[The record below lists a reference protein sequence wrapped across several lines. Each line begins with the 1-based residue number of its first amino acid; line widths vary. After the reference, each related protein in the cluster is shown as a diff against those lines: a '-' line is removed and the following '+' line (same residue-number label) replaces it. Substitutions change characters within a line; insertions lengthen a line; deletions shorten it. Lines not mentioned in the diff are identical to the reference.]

1 MGRGGTACAW
11 RMAKVMMVLMVM
23 MVMMVMMVLRLVVM
37 IFLSDTASHLQRRK
51 RRVAKSIRM
60 IVRKTPT
67 ITTWWRDLRYK

>member
-11 RMAKVMMVLMVM
+11 RMAKVMMV
-23 MVMMVMMVLRLVVM
+23 MMVMMVLRLVVM
-37 IFLSDTASHLQRRK
+37 VIIFLSDTASHLQRRK

>member
-11 RMAKVMMVLMVM
+11 RMAKVMMV
-23 MVMMVMMVLRLVVM
+23 MMVLRLVVI

>member
-11 RMAKVMMVLMVM
+11 RMAKVMMV
-23 MVMMVMMVLRLVVM
+23 MMVLRL
-37 IFLSDTASHLQRRK
+37 ILIISLLDTAPHLQRRK

>member
-11 RMAKVMMVLMVM
+11 RMAKVMMV
-23 MVMMVMMVLRLVVM
+23 MMVLRLVVM
-37 IFLSDTASHLQRRK
+37 VIIFLSDTASHLQRRK

>member
-11 RMAKVMMVLMVM
+11 RMAKVMMV
-23 MVMMVMMVLRLVVM
+23 MMVLRVVV
-37 IFLSDTASHLQRRK
+37 ISLSDTASHLQRRK

>member
-1 MGRGGTACAW
+1 MDRGGTACAW
-11 RMAKVMMVLMVM
+11 RMAKVMMV
-23 MVMMVMMVLRLVVM
+23 MMVLRVVV
-37 IFLSDTASHLQRRK
+37 IISLSDTASHLQRRK

>member
-11 RMAKVMMVLMVM
+11 RMAKVMMV
-23 MVMMVMMVLRLVVM
+23 MMVLRLDVM
-37 IFLSDTASHLQRRK
+37 VLISLSDTASHLQRRK

>member
-11 RMAKVMMVLMVM
+11 RMAKVMMVL
-23 MVMMVMMVLRLVVM
+23 RLDVM
-37 IFLSDTASHLQRRK
+37 ISLSDTASHLQRRK

>member
-11 RMAKVMMVLMVM
+11 RMAKVMMVM
-23 MVMMVMMVLRLVVM
+23 LVVM
-37 IFLSDTASHLQRRK
+37 VIIFLSDTASHLQRRK